1 MPSASIGNL
10 EENRSESESIMAN
23 YPDLAAKVVLVTGG
37 ANGIGRAMVKR
48 FVEQKSRVYFCDID
62 AESGAKLATELG
74 ELASFSRVDLTVE
87 SEVRDWIEQI
97 AADSHR
103 IDVLLNN
110 AARDPRIPL
119 PQLTMQEWD
128 SIFSLNLRA
137 AVIAIQ
143 QAAPTMSSGSSVIN
157 FSSITHHLSPA
168 AMSAYVA
175 TKSAIIG
182 LTRSLAR
189 ELGASKIRVN
199 TLSPGWTM
207 TERQMAEHVTDAIK
221 DRLAKEQCIG
231 DLLQPEEIADVALFL
246 ASDASRAITGQEI
259 LADHGWAHS

>member
-1 MPSASIGNL
+1 
-10 EENRSESESIMAN
+10 MAH
-23 YPDLAAKVVLVTGG
+23 YPDLATKSVLITGG
-37 ANGIGRAMVKR
+37 ANGIGQAMVRR
-48 FVEQKSRVYFCDID
+48 FSEQKARVHFCDID
-62 AESGAKLATELG
+62 VGAGEALASELG
-74 ELASFSRVDLTVE
+74 DSTVFSPVDLTSE
-87 SEVRDWIEQI
+87 AEVRAWVDQS
-97 AADSHR
+97 AADSN

-119 PQLTMQEWD
+119 DELRMAEWD
-128 SIFSLNLRA
+128 SIFALNLRA

-143 QAAPTMSSGSSVIN
+143 QSAARMSAGSSIIN

-175 TKSAIIG
+175 TKSATIG

-189 ELGASKIRVN
+189 ELGARGIRVN

-207 TERQMAEHVTDAIK
+207 TERQLAEHVTDDVKA
-221 DRLAKEQCIG
+221 RLAKEQCIG
-231 DLLQPEEIADVALFL
+231 ELLQPDEIADVALFL

-259 LADHGWAHS
+259 LADHGWAHA